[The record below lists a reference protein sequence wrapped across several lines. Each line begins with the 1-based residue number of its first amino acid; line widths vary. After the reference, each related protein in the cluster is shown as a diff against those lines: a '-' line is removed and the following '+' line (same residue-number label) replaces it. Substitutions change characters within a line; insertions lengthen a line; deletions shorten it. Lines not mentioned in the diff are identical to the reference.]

1 MDTFENGMGQCTLD
15 NTFFRCYQL
24 HVLGTD
30 DYVDGFVFSETGIHT
45 VKAGTKDLYQTI
57 SDHGCTDNV
66 TVTDEVG
73 NESVLRLV
81 VDTFGSADLLD
92 IALVHDHDGI
102 GHGQS
107 LLLVVGDIDK
117 GNSQLIFQTDQ
128 FVLHVLTQFQIQ
140 CTQRLIQQQKL
151 GLIYDSTGNGDTLL
165 LTAA

>member
-1 MDTFENGMGQCTLD
+1 MTTSTGL
-15 NTFFRCYQL
+15 
-24 HVLGTD
+24 
-30 DYVDGFVFSETGIHT
+30 FS
-45 VKAGTKDLYQTI
+45 QTI